1 MQRKEGNV
9 DWKTEEGRGRVVFSF
24 MLHPWLFCSYS
35 NDPDGAELQAKMKSS
50 LMNRQTGMS
59 SDCFHCR
66 FSLTSLTVS
75 VHQYC
80 ASVCSASCLGS

>member
-1 MQRKEGNV
+1 MEGGKRGLEDRRRKR
-9 DWKTEEGRGRVVFSF
+9 EGRFSF
-24 MLHPWLFCSYS
+24 MLHPRLFCSYS
-35 NDPDGAELQAKMKSS
+35 NDPDGTELQAKMKSS

-80 ASVCSASCLGS
+80 ASVCSASCFGS